1 MMTFFSMNQW
11 RNITG
16 YSISCQRL
24 RKAGAK
30 KAKKSNIHNCLRIQL
45 LALQDK
51 SLRNMRK
58 LLSLIILSLFLTGLA
73 AKVTLKSYSRMEV
86 DKRYDTL
93 VPAELSKIM
102 KSYKIR
108 LDQVVN
114 RPIGTSALYMESKA
128 PESLLS
134 NFLADQLW
142 LKAAEFC
149 PEGVDLSIINFGG
162 IRAPLPVGLLTV
174 GDIYRIMP
182 FENELVVL
190 ELNASDLLTI
200 LKKIVE
206 DGGEGISHVRIEV
219 ENGKISSLLIGGKP
233 FDETRTYRVATMDYL
248 ADGNSGMTAFKN
260 AVKRIDTHVKMRD
273 AYISQIEKLTA
284 QGKAV
289 TSALDGRLHYT
300 FK

>member
-1 MMTFFSMNQW
+1 MTFFSMNQW

-30 KAKKSNIHNCLRIQL
+30 KAKKYNIRNCLRIQL

-51 SLRNMRK
+51 ILRMMRK
-58 LLSLIILSLFLTGLA
+58 YLALIVLLLCLTGLS
-73 AKVTLKSYSRMEV
+73 AKVTMKAYTRMEV
-86 DKRYDTL
+86 DKRYDSL
-93 VPAELSKIM
+93 APSAMSKIM
-102 KSYKIR
+102 LAYKIR

-114 RPIGTSALYMESKA
+114 RPIGTSALFMESKA

-149 PEGVDLSIINFGG
+149 PEGVDLSIINLGG
-162 IRAPLPVGLLTV
+162 IRAPMPAGPLTV

-182 FENELVVL
+182 FENEMVVL
-190 ELNASDLLTI
+190 ELKAVDLLAI
-200 LKKIVE
+200 LTKIAG
-206 DGGEGISHVRIEV
+206 DGGEGVSNIRMEV
-219 ENGKISSLLIGGKP
+219 QDGKIASLFIGGKP
-233 FDETRTYRVATMDYL
+233 FDETRTYWVATMDYL
-248 ADGNSGMTAFKN
+248 ADGNSGMTPFKN
-260 AVKRIDTHVKMRD
+260 AVKRTDTHLKMRD

-289 TSALDGRLHYT
+289 TSELDGRIRYT